1 MTIRADRKVFRRD
14 DFLFGFAGSFRM
26 GQVLKYSFKI
36 PQQSLPVTTDK
47 YLHTSFIDGLRGAF
61 ISAGFTQSSLGQ
73 EFADGMILFGYRNK
87 LYCVEPDF
95 QIAESV
101 DNFMSIGCGSQ
112 SALGSL
118 YSSRLTDPTERVR
131 QALETSERY
140 SSGVRRPFYLLSD
153 PGITPGE
160 GIELEASGQI
170 APIVNALKSLESKV
184 LP

>member
-26 GQVLKYSFKI
+26 GQILRFNFKI
-36 PQQSLPVTTDK
+36 PQQPLQYTTDK

-61 ISAGFTQSSLGQ
+61 INGGFTQSSLGQ
-73 EFADGMILFGYRNK
+73 EFADGMILFGYRGK

-101 DNFMSIGCGSQ
+101 DNFMAIGCGSQ
-112 SALGSL
+112 PALGSL
-118 YSSRLTDPTERVR
+118 YSSQLTDPAERVR

-153 PGITPGE
+153 PDITPDVGL
-160 GIELEASGQI
+160 ELEASGKI
-170 APIVNALKSLESKV
+170 APIVSALKSLEAK
-184 LP
+184 L